1 MMLNE
6 LLGAV
11 HCICYCQYYRLL
23 IIGASFSVI
32 GDGKTGGAAA
42 GFALPQLARISWL
55 PAHTCG
61 QQRMH
66 DSFRFAP
73 FSYPVPDTRGVHS
86 FPTVCCLECMRS
98 LFPLFPPASSFQE
111 SRAHH
116 SHRRRLWMS
125 ATQNVSDKTVP
136 HFSLSTWCVLILR
149 TCGAEKLR
157 FLFVTPHAS
166 NESGAHYELF
176 IISFKGRMRVC

>member
-1 MMLNE
+1 MYTSASRFF
-6 LLGAV
+6 GAPTKN
-11 HCICYCQYYRLL
+11 RRR
-23 IIGASFSVI
+23 SR
-32 GDGKTGGAAA
+32 D
-42 GFALPQLARISWL
+42 FARPQLARISWS
-55 PAHTCG
+55 PAPTCG
-61 QQRMH
+61 QQRIH

-86 FPTVCCLECMRS
+86 LTGFCCLECMRA
-98 LFPLFPPASSFQE
+98 LCPLFPPASSFQE

-116 SHRRRLWMS
+116 THRRRLWMS

-136 HFSLSTWCVLILR
+136 RFSLSTWCVLILR

-166 NESGAHYELF
+166 NEPGAHYELF
-176 IISFKGRMRVC
+176 IIRFKGKIKAC

>member
-1 MMLNE
+1 M
-6 LLGAV
+6 
-11 HCICYCQYYRLL
+11 Y
-23 IIGASFSVI
+23 
-32 GDGKTGGAAA
+32 
-42 GFALPQLARISWL
+42 
-55 PAHTCG
+55 
-61 QQRMH
+61 

-86 FPTVCCLECMRS
+86 FPTVCCLECMRALLS
-98 LFPLFPPASSFQE
+98 FLPLRSFQE

-116 SHRRRLWMS
+116 THRRRLWMS

-157 FLFVTPHAS
+157 FLFVTPLAS
-166 NESGAHYELF
+166 HKQGD
-176 IISFKGRMRVC
+176 